1 VVSGPH
7 AAIEACLAAARAQGD
22 DGQILRTSHAFHSSM
37 LEPMLERCAAAFAGV
52 RMSAPTVPVVSCL
65 TGGLADPARIATPAY
80 WVEQMR
86 RPVRFA
92 DVVQT
97 ALAQPIDVFIDLGPA
112 TVAAG
117 LVMANLGDARAAVLS
132 AAPGRADPADGVGA
146 ALRALGGLWARG
158 ADLPWSA
165 FYADRPGR
173 RVQMP
178 LYPFQRRRCWVD
190 PPALADA
197 PAATVAQVAP
207 VAAVSGVM
215 PEPRLDGAAFDEAAF
230 DETAF
235 DETAF
240 DENQRV
246 VAAVWE
252 ELLGVRGIGLHDSF
266 FALGGQSLLAT
277 RVMSRLHEITG
288 VELPVETIFAQPTIA
303 GVADA
308 LFERRLA
315 QTDPEELER
324 LLAEL

>member
-1 VVSGPH
+1 
-7 AAIEACLAAARAQGD
+7 
-22 DGQILRTSHAFHSSM
+22 
-37 LEPMLERCAAAFAGV
+37 
-52 RMSAPTVPVVSCL
+52 
-65 TGGLADPARIATPAY
+65 
-80 WVEQMR
+80 
-86 RPVRFA
+86 
-92 DVVQT
+92 
-97 ALAQPIDVFIDLGPA
+97 
-112 TVAAG
+112 
-117 LVMANLGDARAAVLS
+117 
-132 AAPGRADPADGVGA
+132 
-146 ALRALGGLWARG
+146 
-158 ADLPWSA
+158 LPWSA

-190 PPALADA
+190 PPEVADA
-197 PAATVAQVAP
+197 PAATVA
-207 VAAVSGVM
+207 AAVAVADAPGTLGLN
-215 PEPRLDGAAFDEAAF
+215 RLDENQSN
-230 DETAF
+230 ENR
-235 DETAF
+235 F